1 MATVVSQHVRHIM
14 AAIFDF
20 SKCLFYEKLQ
30 QILLKLVENICLQ
43 PQVGIWLR
51 IDSKKSN

>member
-1 MATVVSQHVRHIM
+1 MAAVVSQHVRHIL

-30 QILLKLVENICLQ
+30 QSLLKLVENICLQ
-43 PQVGIWLR
+43 SQIGI
-51 IDSKKSN
+51 